1 MKLSSLVTEETLA
14 PHVLAAF
21 LLIFAAFRITS
32 TSLESICAPEVSAL
46 AKTSLLMTYLSSL
59 QPRLDAL
66 SRGGFK

>member
-1 MKLSSLVTEETLA
+1 MTEETLA
-14 PHVLAAF
+14 PNVLTAF
-21 LLIFAAFRITS
+21 LLIFAAFRIAS
-32 TSLESICAPEVSAL
+32 TSLKGVCATEVSAL